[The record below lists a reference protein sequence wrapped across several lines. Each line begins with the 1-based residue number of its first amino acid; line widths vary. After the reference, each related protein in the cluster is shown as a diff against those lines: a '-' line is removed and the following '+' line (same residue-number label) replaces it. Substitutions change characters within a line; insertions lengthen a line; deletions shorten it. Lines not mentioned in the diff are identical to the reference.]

1 MVASSMNTLRDW
13 HDFYLTLDVLLLT
26 DVFEKFRWTMQK
38 IRTDWTASS
47 RPSMTLKVTDVEMEL
62 ISDPNIYLMIESGIQ
77 VRSRGR
83 KGELQA
89 LADRKHIKHRFRCS
103 SKISARKSR

>member
-1 MVASSMNTLRDW
+1 
-13 HDFYLTLDVLLLT
+13 
-26 DVFEKFRWTMQK
+26 
-38 IRTDWTASS
+38 
-47 RPSMTLKVTDVEMEL
+47 MTLKVTDVEMEL

-89 LADRKHIKHRFRCS
+89 LADRKHIKHRFGAR
-103 SKISARKSR
+103 RKSALENHANETDRSRLCDTEDRQADHVRILL